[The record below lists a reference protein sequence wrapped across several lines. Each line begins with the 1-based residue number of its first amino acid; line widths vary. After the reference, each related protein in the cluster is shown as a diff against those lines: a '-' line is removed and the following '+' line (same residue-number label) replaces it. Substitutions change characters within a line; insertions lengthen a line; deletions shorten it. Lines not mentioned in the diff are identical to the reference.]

1 MIPPTLYL
9 LLSILAEF
17 AVFFIVTLSLNLEVG
32 HTGIAQFGRVLA
44 VEAGAFTVGG
54 LTSRLLAWI
63 LGLPAGVE
71 YADPLRNYFI
81 VDEINAA
88 FSENVALGLGYFVL
102 SLVLAAIVGAL
113 LGWLTSRPAIRLKE
127 AYLGISLLAYGEML
141 MWIAYNY
148 QPIVGGTIAVGIPDP
163 FRIIQVKGGPEG
175 GFYRN
180 ITITF
185 VMLAIALLM
194 YFLAEKLTKSPFGR
208 TLKMHRD
215 CEIAASA
222 YGLDL
227 VKTRTMSLIVGST
240 LAALAGALYVFYAG
254 ACNAGA
260 FSRLTW
266 TFWPWAYMM
275 LGGVGSNLG
284 IAVGVIIFL
293 TVRVLIVQY
302 RFDLAAA
309 LHLPFDPIWLEY
321 TIAGLAIILIVLFK
335 PSGLIPEKPVTTLP
349 RDKIKSILKSIEEK
363 QDEKESPT

>member
-9 LLSILAEF
+9 ILSILAEF
-17 AVFFIVTLSLNLEVG
+17 AVFFIVTLSLNIEVG

-63 LGLPAGVE
+63 LGLPAGAE
-71 YADPLRNYFI
+71 YADPLRNYFF
-81 VDEINAA
+81 VDEINNVL
-88 FSENVALGLGYFVL
+88 SENVALGVGFFIL
-102 SLVLAAIVGAL
+102 SLVLAAAVGAL

-127 AYLGISLLAYGEML
+127 AYLGISLLAYGEVL

-148 QPIVGGTIAVGIPDP
+148 QPIVGGTIAVGVPDP
-163 FRIIQVKGGPEG
+163 FRVVQVTGGSLG

-180 ITITF
+180 VTITF
-185 VMLAIALLM
+185 IMLAIALLM
-194 YFLAEKLTKSPFGR
+194 YFIAEKFARSPFGR

-215 CEIAASA
+215 CEVAASA

-240 LAALAGALYVFYAG
+240 FAAIAGALYVFYSG

-260 FSRLTW
+260 FTRLTW

-284 IAVGVIIFL
+284 IVVGVIIFL

-302 RFDLAAA
+302 RFDLATA

-349 RDKIKSILKSIEEK
+349 KNKIENILKSIRENK
-363 QDEKESPT
+363 AKNH